1 MTLRVSD
8 WQSESDLNSISNS
21 CNIFLKLQKSYFHR
35 RKTTTYIMET
45 WSGHKKAIEKKTW
58 ITENIWETCLLR
70 PTCCVWCSL
79 EDGGVVD
86 ALGNGISRGSLG
98 ASLDSI
104 TNQKELMQHSLK
116 STTSKRDRLKH
127 PRRCLNIAKE
137 IRLRGDETSLIYSF
151 LARL

>member
-1 MTLRVSD
+1 M
-8 WQSESDLNSISNS
+8 
-21 CNIFLKLQKSYFHR
+21 
-35 RKTTTYIMET
+35 
-45 WSGHKKAIEKKTW
+45 
-58 ITENIWETCLLR
+58 
-70 PTCCVWCSL
+70 
-79 EDGGVVD
+79 D

-151 LARL
+151 LARLQKLKHNRDANRL

>member
-1 MTLRVSD
+1 M
-8 WQSESDLNSISNS
+8 
-21 CNIFLKLQKSYFHR
+21 
-35 RKTTTYIMET
+35 
-45 WSGHKKAIEKKTW
+45 
-58 ITENIWETCLLR
+58 
-70 PTCCVWCSL
+70 
-79 EDGGVVD
+79 D

-137 IRLRGDETSLIYSF
+137 IRLRGDETSLIHSFSARLQKLKHNCEPPLNNQF
-151 LARL
+151 LAMIVQEVLVQAGHPHKASRADLEVLAFSKLVGRISSGLSFYKIKLDLPAHQLCL